1 MQTITRQNLLV
12 ITSTFPRWAGD
23 HEPPFVFELARR
35 LTGHFAVTVLAPH
48 APGAKRQEQMDRID
62 VYRFRYAPDRFE
74 KLAYAG
80 GIPSRLRQYRWLILL
95 VPVFVLVQLATTYGL
110 VRRLK
115 PTSVHA
121 HWLITGGLIAALVK
135 TFSRVPFR
143 LLVTAHGA
151 DVYGLR
157 HPLLLRI
164 KRWVLRQADCVTV
177 VSDAL
182 AGAVRAI
189 GIDDKKIVV
198 QGMGTDLKDTFVP
211 LRRPPGPPTLVYAGR
226 LVNKKG
232 VDTLLRASALVLR
245 SVPELHIVIAGH
257 GPDRE
262 QLEALSEELNISA
275 SVRFSGPYQLSE
287 LPQIYA
293 SASLAVFPF
302 RASSDGDQDGLGLAV
317 IEAMGCGVPVVGSD
331 IAVLDDLLVPDITA
345 LRAPVDDVEAF
356 AQCIR
361 VTLNQPEASL
371 ERAAAA
377 RELVTGRYDW
387 ATVAVAY
394 AGLLDPELK
403 QPVVPRPPEDN

>member
-1 MQTITRQNLLV
+1 M
-12 ITSTFPRWAGD
+12 
-23 HEPPFVFELARR
+23 
-35 LTGHFAVTVLAPH
+35 
-48 APGAKRQEQMDRID
+48 
-62 VYRFRYAPDRFE
+62 
-74 KLAYAG
+74 
-80 GIPSRLRQYRWLILL
+80 
-95 VPVFVLVQLATTYGL
+95 
-110 VRRLK
+110 
-115 PTSVHA
+115 
-121 HWLITGGLIAALVK
+121 
-135 TFSRVPFR
+135 
-143 LLVTAHGA
+143 
-151 DVYGLR
+151 
-157 HPLLLRI
+157 
-164 KRWVLRQADCVTV
+164 
-177 VSDAL
+177 
-182 AGAVRAI
+182 
-189 GIDDKKIVV
+189 
-198 QGMGTDLKDTFVP
+198 
-211 LRRPPGPPTLVYAGR
+211 VYAGR